1 MKIESYIRNVIDVI
15 EQIKSTSLIDREV
28 KEILDIAEAYVKDSI
43 HYLKNNDEFH
53 ALATIAY
60 AEGLL
65 DALRFLGK
73 VKFEWKKSSEIMKNL
88 RKVLVAGTFEILHPG
103 HIAYLKY
110 AWSMGR
116 VIAIVSRDS
125 TVRKIKKRDPI
136 IPENQRL
143 EVLRNITYVHKA
155 RLGYED
161 DMFRVVEEEKPEIII
176 LGPNQPFREDNV
188 KNELKRR
195 GLNIEV
201 TRMEEY
207 VNCELCSTS
216 KVIQK
221 ILQIMRSSQ

>member
-1 MKIESYIRNVIDVI
+1 VSENLLRIESYIRNVIDVI

-28 KEILDIAEAYVKDSI
+28 REILEIAEAYVKDSV
-43 HYLKNNDEFH
+43 HYLRSNDEFH

-65 DALRFLGK
+65 DALRLLGK

-125 TVRKIKKRDPI
+125 TVR
-136 IPENQRL
+136 N
-143 EVLRNITYVHKA
+143 N
-155 RLGYED
+155 
-161 DMFRVVEEEKPEIII
+161 
-176 LGPNQPFREDNV
+176 N
-188 KNELKRR
+188 
-195 GLNIEV
+195 
-201 TRMEEY
+201 
-207 VNCELCSTS
+207 S
-216 KVIQK
+216 
-221 ILQIMRSSQ
+221 

>member
-1 MKIESYIRNVIDVI
+1 LKIESYIRNVIDVI